1 MGQDTRLSR
10 ILELRSQG
18 LSPSQIAK
26 ALRIHRS
33 TVYRT
38 VERAGIDLQDID
50 TAPEESVT
58 VEQDGDGLS
67 LRAKGRVRSLDDLL
81 EQANVN
87 LEQWRVTKWI
97 ANKWESLGKQGHTV
111 PLWQVKAWLQR
122 VPEWAKQTIKPV
134 RHLPRKPSRPLAGR
148 MRRALII
155 PDSQNGYKVDRRT
168 QKHTPLHDRRAWD
181 IAIQVAQKTQPE
193 EIILLGD
200 MLDLAPFGKYSTEP
214 ELHFTTTPS
223 LIELHWW
230 LGQLRLAAPSAKIV
244 YLEGNH
250 ELRMQRQ
257 INDALKEASD
267 LRPVNDM
274 EGPTALSVPRLLAL
288 DELDIE
294 YIAGYP
300 GAEYWLWNS
309 VRAYHGTTV
318 RAGGGASTASVVKG
332 ATSHTLFGHVHRTEI
347 CARTLSDSSGQRVI
361 YAMTPGTIARIDGVV
376 PGATKR
382 SDWQQGLGIVYMSP
396 CEQVQMQLLAINN
409 GMCVYDGAMLQ
420 GEDRSDEIREN
431 TGYMWF

>member
-1 MGQDTRLSR
+1 MGHGTRLSR

-18 LSPSQIAK
+18 LSPTQIAK
-26 ALRIHRS
+26 ALQIHRS

-38 VERAGIDLQDID
+38 VQRAGIDLGEID

-58 VEQDGDGLS
+58 VEQDGDGMALN
-67 LRAKGRVRSLDDLL
+67 AKGRVRSLDDLL
-81 EQANVN
+81 EQASVN
-87 LEQWRVTKWI
+87 LDHWRVTKWI
-97 ANKWESLGKQGHTV
+97 ANKWESLGKNGSTV

-134 RHLPRKPSRPLAGR
+134 KHLPRRPSKPQTGHL
-148 MRRALII
+148 RRALII

-168 QKHTPLHDRRAWD
+168 QEHTPLHDRKAWD
-181 IAIQVAQKTQPE
+181 LAVQMAQRIQPE
-193 EIILLGD
+193 EIIMLGD

-214 ELHFTTTPS
+214 ELHFTTTPT

-230 LGQLRLAAPSAKIV
+230 LGQLRLAAPHAKIV

-257 INDALKEASD
+257 INDSLKEASG

-274 EGPTALSVPRLLAL
+274 DGPDALSVPRLLAL
-288 DELDIE
+288 EDLDIE
-294 YIAGYP
+294 YVPGYP
-300 GAEYWLWNS
+300 AAEYWLWNQ
-309 VRAYHGTTV
+309 VRAYHGATV
-318 RAGGGASTASVVKG
+318 RAGGGASTAAVVKG
-332 ATSHTLFGHVHRTEI
+332 ANCHTLFGHIHRVEL
-347 CARTLSDSSGQRVI
+347 CAKTLSDSTGQRVI

-376 PGATKR
+376 PGASRR

-396 CEQVQMQLLAINN
+396 SEQVQMQLVAISN
-409 GMCVYDGAMLQ
+409 GMCVYDGDMMH
-420 GEDRSDEIREN
+420 GEDRSDEIRKN
-431 TGYMWF
+431 TGYSWF